1 MNECQ
6 PLVEIYFHEFVHEV
20 VFLRWLYS
28 KDLYEES
35 LGKQI
40 KFSLGTIHQVVLV
53 LSSKRDNRVFG

>member
-1 MNECQ
+1 MNECR

-35 LGKQI
+35 LGKQNYV
-40 KFSLGTIHQVVLV
+40 FPRDHSLSRI
-53 LSSKRDNRVFG
+53 SSTKNDRVT